1 MLLKISDA
9 LHLSP
14 EEQADMFDLA
24 GRDRNEAAPD
34 LPEYIMDMNLPHVRT
49 ALRKAND
56 KGLVDRKSI
65 SYTNWWFKIFHLVL
79 PMVDDRCLI
88 DFIEIFVDTIN

>member
-1 MLLKISDA
+1 MAAALVILFFGGIFLAILMVISVVGVAMFIAPFAGGA
-9 LHLSP
+9 LASVMVCETVP
-14 EEQADMFDLA
+14 GA
-24 GRDRNEAAPD
+24 
-34 LPEYIMDMNLPHVRT
+34 
-49 ALRKAND
+49 

>member
-1 MLLKISDA
+1 MKAYAFSDDTRAFIENVPIPIAVYQYVDEQIRPLLVSRA
-9 LHLSP
+9 
-14 EEQADMFDLA
+14 
-24 GRDRNEAAPD
+24 
-34 LPEYIMDMNLPHVRT
+34 Y
-49 ALRKAND
+49 
-56 KGLVDRKSI
+56 LVDRKSI

>member
-1 MLLKISDA
+1 MILTISSAYDA
-9 LHLSP
+9 VSTSASAASGVP
-14 EEQADMFDLA
+14 AVGCSGTESTDVPVADFSS
-24 GRDRNEAAPD
+24 G
-34 LPEYIMDMNLPHVRT
+34 V
-49 ALRKAND
+49 
-56 KGLVDRKSI
+56 LVDRKSI